1 MTCSTNIGA
10 VTSVRRDWRSS
21 LRADCGVQI
30 YRSRKMSES
39 LADRWEDGYPSQD
52 LPSSRSAKSGESF
65 DFYEITRRRCGPASP
80 QQNNT
85 LVLKLHIG
93 PRSYENCLGRSRPC
107 ERGCFA
113 TRDRDARPIVF
124 TPSLYLRTKS
134 RILAAAIGLSLGQDS
149 AVPVVSSNRWSVRPH
164 ALPFGRIS
172 PLVKLGDRCENEG

>member
-21 LRADCGVQI
+21 LRADGVVQI
-30 YRSRKMSES
+30 YRSRRMS
-39 LADRWEDGYPSQD
+39 
-52 LPSSRSAKSGESF
+52 SSRSAKSGESF

-85 LVLKLHIG
+85 LVLKLHTG

-164 ALPFGRIS
+164 ALPFGES
-172 PLVKLGDRCENEG
+172 VHL